1 MCLKCYPLFLADMFE
16 NFRNNRL
23 KNYGSCSSHYMG
35 TVALIWDAMLNM
47 TKVELEFIPDP
58 HMYLFFEKSMEGGV
72 SQVFKINKSNNNY
85 ARSYDQKQESK
96 PII

>member
-58 HMYLFFEKSMEGGV
+58 HMYLFFEKGMEGGV

-85 ARSYDQKQESK
+85 VRSYDQKQESK

>member
-1 MCLKCYPLFLADMFE
+1 MNENNKRLLQLVCLKCYPLFLAMCE

-35 TVALIWDAMLNM
+35 TLALIWYAMLNM

-58 HMYLFFEKSMEGGV
+58 HMYLFFEKKYGRWSFLG
-72 SQVFKINKSNNNY
+72 F
-85 ARSYDQKQESK
+85 
-96 PII
+96 